1 MGAKRVTMGLETYS
15 TDSIKNGSAL
25 GGSILSNAFGI
36 PFDKFRVLV
45 AQDVKCASGLN
56 KHFFATFA
64 SPKEAFTGG
73 FARIGMKQMA
83 ASLNLYVPS
92 QYRESNPFACSFA
105 VGMCFAPI
113 LNIPRM
119 FQLGR
124 ISGLSYPEVARNT
137 FMSSKGMVSYAQ
149 NTAMFAPGE
158 GLRMMMCFGMKD
170 WIMPQIGG
178 KKDPMEV
185 YNGDGVAWHTLKMAF
200 IAGPAV
206 AAVETTFALTTETVS
221 TIHAAMH
228 SGKGATG
235 EAGKSFGTVVKE
247 TITPAYTARCW
258 SSLMAKNIVANTPL
272 FWLMFAADFYSKL
285 SVIRTDNGGK
295 L

>member
-1 MGAKRVTMGLETYS
+1 MGAKRVTMGLEAYS

-113 LNIPRM
+113 LNIPR
-119 FQLGR
+119 
-124 ISGLSYPEVARNT
+124 
-137 FMSSKGMVSYAQ
+137 
-149 NTAMFAPGE
+149 
-158 GLRMMMCFGMKD
+158 
-170 WIMPQIGG
+170 
-178 KKDPMEV
+178 
-185 YNGDGVAWHTLKMAF
+185 
-200 IAGPAV
+200 
-206 AAVETTFALTTETVS
+206 
-221 TIHAAMH
+221 
-228 SGKGATG
+228 
-235 EAGKSFGTVVKE
+235 
-247 TITPAYTARCW
+247 
-258 SSLMAKNIVANTPL
+258 
-272 FWLMFAADFYSKL
+272 
-285 SVIRTDNGGK
+285 
-295 L
+295 

>member
-1 MGAKRVTMGLETYS
+1 VTMGLEAYS

-124 ISGLSYPEVARNT
+124 ISGLSYP
-137 FMSSKGMVSYAQ
+137 
-149 NTAMFAPGE
+149 
-158 GLRMMMCFGMKD
+158 
-170 WIMPQIGG
+170 
-178 KKDPMEV
+178 
-185 YNGDGVAWHTLKMAF
+185 
-200 IAGPAV
+200 
-206 AAVETTFALTTETVS
+206 
-221 TIHAAMH
+221 
-228 SGKGATG
+228 
-235 EAGKSFGTVVKE
+235 
-247 TITPAYTARCW
+247 
-258 SSLMAKNIVANTPL
+258 
-272 FWLMFAADFYSKL
+272 
-285 SVIRTDNGGK
+285 
-295 L
+295 

>member
-1 MGAKRVTMGLETYS
+1 MGLEVYS

-45 AQDVKCASGLN
+45 AQDVKSAYGLN
-56 KHFFATFA
+56 KHFFSTFA

-73 FARIGMKQMA
+73 FARVSMKQMA

-92 QYRESNPFACSFA
+92 EYRESQPFLCSFA
-105 VGMCFAPI
+105 VGVVFAPI

-137 FMSSKGMVSYAQ
+137 FMSGKGLMNYGT

-170 WIMPQIGG
+170 WIMPKIGG
-178 KKDPMEV
+178 KVDPMEV
-185 YNGDGVAWHTLKMAF
+185 YNGDGVAWHTMKMAM
-200 IAGPAV
+200 IAGPCV
-206 AAVETTFALTTETVS
+206 AAVETTFALTTETIS

-228 SGKGATG
+228 SGKGAEST
-235 EAGKSFGTVVKE
+235 KSFGTVIKE
-247 TITPAYTARCW
+247 TITPKYTGRCW

-285 SVIRTDNGGK
+285 SVLRTDNGGK